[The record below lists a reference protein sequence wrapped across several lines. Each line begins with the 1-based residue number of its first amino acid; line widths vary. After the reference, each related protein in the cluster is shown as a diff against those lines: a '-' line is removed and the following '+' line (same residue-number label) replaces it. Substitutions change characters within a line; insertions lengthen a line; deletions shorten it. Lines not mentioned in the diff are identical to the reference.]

1 MSMQQHAK
9 MQGTWSNERGRKTV
23 KKDNAEL
30 SKEHNDRKSDALR
43 KRGSARAPQR
53 AGDGL
58 TCNEAQVEALL
69 SEGEST

>member
-1 MSMQQHAK
+1 VECCI
-9 MQGTWSNERGRKTV
+9 NERGAKTV
-23 KKDNAEL
+23 KKDKTKFSNG
-30 SKEHNDRKSDALR
+30 HNDQKSDKLR

-53 AGDGL
+53 TGDGL

>member
-1 MSMQQHAK
+1 MKNDNAK
-9 MQGTWSNERGRKTV
+9 SPKEHSDRKTDTV
-23 KKDNAEL
+23 
-30 SKEHNDRKSDALR
+30 R

-58 TCNEAQVEALL
+58 TCSEAQVEALL

>member
-1 MSMQQHAK
+1 VGFRINEG
-9 MQGTWSNERGRKTV
+9 GTKTV
-23 KKDNAEL
+23 KKDKTEL
-30 SKEHNDRKSDALR
+30 SNGHTDQKPDALR

>member
-1 MSMQQHAK
+1 
-9 MQGTWSNERGRKTV
+9 MQGAYINEMGRKTV
-23 KKDNAEL
+23 KKDNA
-30 SKEHNDRKSDALR
+30 KFPKGHNDKKSDALR

-53 AGDGL
+53 DGDGL

>member
-1 MSMQQHAK
+1 MKS
-9 MQGTWSNERGRKTV
+9 
-23 KKDNAEL
+23 DNAK
-30 SKEHNDRKSDALR
+30 SPKEHSDQKSDELR

-53 AGDGL
+53 VSDGL

>member
-1 MSMQQHAK
+1 M
-9 MQGTWSNERGRKTV
+9 TV
-23 KKDNAEL
+23 KQDKTKF
-30 SKEHNDRKSDALR
+30 SKGHNDKKSDKSR

>member
-1 MSMQQHAK
+1 MKKDTVETSKGH
-9 MQGTWSNERGRKTV
+9 SDRKT
-23 KKDNAEL
+23 
-30 SKEHNDRKSDALR
+30 DAAR

-53 AGDGL
+53 ASEGL

>member
-1 MSMQQHAK
+1 M
-9 MQGTWSNERGRKTV
+9 
-23 KKDNAEL
+23 KKDKIKFSN
-30 SKEHNDRKSDALR
+30 EHNDRKSDPVR